1 MLPKT
6 KIWEG
11 RTNVSECVSSGFDV
25 EALFN
30 DSSLKSSTHTLEKC
44 FQVKRILKRLF
55 DLSKS

>member
-11 RTNVSECVSSGFDV
+11 RTNVSECVSRGFDG

-30 DSSLKSSTHTLEKC
+30 DSSPKSSTHTLEKC
-44 FQVKRILKRLF
+44 FPGKRILKRLF
-55 DLSKS
+55 DLPKS